1 MDKINIY
8 FFNKTSKK
16 SSLQNII
23 ISTHK
28 LSNYMLFKEISNL
41 SKVISFYDII
51 KKINII
57 FDKTMEIKVIIKIL
71 LKVHDILYSY
81 KINDIIKKIKL
92 HNVPTIAKNFM
103 KELNE
108 YKHIVMNP
116 NKNPD
121 IYLNWVMKNIPSNYN
136 KKVMKVSSKFFPLTH
151 AVSEGSNHDSHF
163 VHIQPKKINK
173 DNMNVYLIG
182 KAVTFDSGGLN
193 LKGGHMYDMK
203 IDMTGSAIIMTV
215 LKLLA
220 KNNLD
225 SHVNIHLLIPVVE
238 NMISSKATKPG
249 SVITSMGG
257 KTVEIVNTDA
267 EGRLCMADCIE
278 YICMKLLD
286 KKKKNLILNIATL
299 TGAAM
304 YISDTISSIVLSN
317 DSGNDYKNDIIRIGE
332 ECGDY
337 LDTIKIRKEYLDRLN
352 SNVADIKNIDY
363 NTKAGTVLAGQFLEY
378 FTEPSTPWLH
388 LDVASTT
395 YNNNI
400 SVSHGVGLL
409 YEFILSL

>member
-41 SKVISFYDII
+41 SKVISFYKII

-81 KINDIIKKIKL
+81 KINDIIQKIKL

-121 IYLNWVMKNIPSNYN
+121 IYLSWIMKNIPSNYN
-136 KKVMKVSSKFFPLTH
+136 KKVMKVSPKFFPLTY
-151 AVSEGSNHDSHF
+151 AVSEGSNYDSYF

-182 KAVTFDSGGLN
+182 KSVTFDSGGLN
-193 LKGGHMYDMK
+193 LKGGSMYDMK
-203 IDMTGSAIIMTV
+203 IDMTGSAIILTV

-249 SVITSMGG
+249 TVITSMGG

-267 EGRLCMADCIE
+267 EGRLCIADCIE

-299 TGAAM
+299 TGSAI
-304 YISDTISSIVLSN
+304 YISDTISAIVLSN
-317 DSGNDYKNDIIRIGE
+317 DSGDDYKNNIMRIGE

-337 LDTIKIRKEYLDRLN
+337 LDTVKIRKEYLDRLN
-352 SNVADIKNIDY
+352 SNVADIKNVDY
-363 NTKAGTVLAGQFLEY
+363 NTKAGTVIAGQFLEY

-395 YNNNI
+395 YNNNT
-400 SVSHGVGLL
+400 SVNYGIGLL